1 MVEESLRRKV
11 PIGFQ
16 TLQRIKTQEY
26 QHFFNSLDHYHMYI
40 NHLGEIQWMKPE
52 EAVDQHEFFLHQ
64 ETFLEQLKR
73 ILSFQRYP
81 DFNKLSQT
89 EKEIRLQLR
98 AYLDR
103 KHIGRLSNETQE
115 MMPADFK
122 YSLTQEDIEHIPIVL
137 DALNSNKW
145 KISVFSIF
153 LLLSLLFVALV
164 YYYILP
170 KEAAGKLMVRADINS
185 GRIFLNDK
193 SFLGYTGK
201 ELQNIPVGIHKISVV
216 KSGYRA
222 IPKFQEVNI
231 VADSLVT
238 LHFQL
243 KPLSDNILGYLKIN
257 ANYTDSDIF
266 IDGEYFGKIFESPV
280 LSLENG
286 FRQVSIHKEGYV
298 TVPGEKTI
306 IISAGDTTLLSVEQ
320 IALTAPGGKSATGAA
335 RLTKGS
341 LEVNANV
348 SGAKIFING
357 KDTGKRADYV
367 FTNLD
372 MGTYT
377 VSLIKEGYLS
387 NPKEKEIRLSSTTPT
402 GELYFNLKQEYEV
415 VSIRTDLPEATI
427 LVDGEEIGK
436 GSFAGPLAI
445 GEHEVSFGRVNG
457 YNSPKN
463 LKINVKPRLRLNLN
477 VDYFPQL
484 KILTEVTNNGNIKSQ
499 DCKVLM
505 GYTYDNRG
513 FTPSEDG
520 GPQVIFNE
528 MVSDY
533 FWKLGYAFPFR
544 NPKGNNAIQV
554 EFELPR
560 DLNFEQIF
568 RLRVHGAVSE
578 EKYPLAFGKKTDIS
592 IKFNNTILS
601 YYYQPRLMDDRGN
614 IDAQEWDIT
623 PYIKGGRNLL
633 EIATTQK
640 NNTYYFLKKIEIFN

>member
-26 QHFFNSLDHYHMYI
+26 QRFFSSLDHYYMYL
-40 NHLGEIQWMKPE
+40 NHLGEIQWMKSE
-52 EAVDQHEFFLHQ
+52 EAEKQHEFFLQ
-64 ETFLEQLKR
+64 DETFLERLKR

-81 DFNKLSQT
+81 DLNKLSQA
-89 EKEIRLQLR
+89 EKEIRLQIR
-98 AYLDR
+98 AYLDQ
-103 KHIGRLSNETQE
+103 KHIGRLSSETQQ
-115 MMPADFK
+115 MMPSDFK
-122 YSLTQEDIEHIPIVL
+122 HTLTQEDIEHIPIVL

-153 LLLSLLFVALV
+153 LILSVITAAVF

-170 KEAAGKLMVRADINS
+170 KEATGKLMVRTNINS

-193 SFLGYTGK
+193 NFLGYTGK
-201 ELQNIPVGIHKISVV
+201 ELLNIPVGISKISVA
-216 KSGYRA
+216 KSGYLP

-257 ANYTDSDIF
+257 ANYLDSDIF
-266 IDGEYFGKIFESPV
+266 IDSEYFGKIHESPV
-280 LSLENG
+280 LALENG
-286 FRQVSIHKEGYV
+286 LYQISIHKEGYV
-298 TVPGEKTI
+298 TVPGEKTV

-320 IALTAPGGKSATGAA
+320 IALSSPGGKSATGTS

-341 LEVNANV
+341 LEVSANV

-357 KDTGKRADYV
+357 RDTRKRADYV

-377 VSLIKEGYLS
+377 VSLIKEGYIS
-387 NPKEKEIRLSSTTPT
+387 NPEEKVIRLSSATPT
-402 GELYFNLKQEYEV
+402 GDLYFTLKQEYET
-415 VSIRTDLPEATI
+415 VSIKTDLPDAAI
-427 LVDGEEIGK
+427 IIDGDEVAN
-436 GSFAGPLAI
+436 GSFSGPLAI
-445 GEHEVSFGRVNG
+445 GEHEVSFGRMTG
-457 YNSPKN
+457 YNSPRN
-463 LKINVKPRLRLNLN
+463 LKINVKPRLRLNLK
-477 VDYFPQL
+477 VEYYPQL
-484 KILTEVTNNGNIKSQ
+484 QIIAQVTNNGNINSQ

-513 FTPSEDG
+513 FTPSEEG
-520 GPQVIFNE
+520 GPQVIFHDK
-528 MVSDY
+528 VSDY
-533 FWKLGYAFPFR
+533 YWKLGYAFPFR

-560 DLNFEQIF
+560 DLNFDQI
-568 RLRVHGAVSE
+568 LTLKVHAAISE
-578 EKYPLAFGKKTDIS
+578 DKYPLAFGKKTDIS

-601 YYYQPRLMDDRGN
+601 YYYQPKTMDDIGN
-614 IDAQEWDIT
+614 IDSQEWDIT
-623 PYIKGGRNLL
+623 PYVKGGKNLL

-640 NNTYYFLKKIEIFN
+640 NNTYYLLKKIEIFN